1 MLSLSSLLFFYVLV
15 PYTSLVSLSPD
26 LPHEIH
32 DSLGNRKV

>member
-1 MLSLSSLLFFYVLV
+1 MLPLLSLLFFYVLA

-26 LPHEIH
+26 SPHEIH